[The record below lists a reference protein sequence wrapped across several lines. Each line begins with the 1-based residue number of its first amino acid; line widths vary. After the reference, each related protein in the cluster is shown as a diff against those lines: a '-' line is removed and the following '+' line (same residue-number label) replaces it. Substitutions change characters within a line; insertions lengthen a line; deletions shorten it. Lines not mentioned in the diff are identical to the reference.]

1 MGWLWHIYGAVVRV
15 PPSQTFHKEILQLCN
30 EGPLNAWL
38 WAKIDM
44 VSNNCLL
51 LHAAKKNRIQTSVCV
66 SMCLGGWVR
75 MCICL
80 LLMSTRVC
88 GHVKDW
94 QAKRVRW
101 NSVCVCVCVWVW
113 VCVGVGGGGVGWSG
127 VAVGGSMDMCSPC
140 TVLIHVI
147 IVGVSPTPLWF
158 CVIWPR
164 WTVGLSDK
172 RPHAGTP
179 VKTLSPR
186 ISSPL
191 IHSRADLQPLS
202 SLDT

>member
-101 NSVCVCVCVWVW
+101 NSVCVCVCVCVSVS
-113 VCVGVGGGGVGWSG
+113 VCGWGGGWGWVEWG
-127 VAVGGSMDMCSPC
+127 CSRGFNG
-140 TVLIHVI
+140 HVFALH
-147 IVGVSPTPLWF
+147 SAHSCDNCW
-158 CVIWPR
+158 CE
-164 WTVGLSDK
+164 
-172 RPHAGTP
+172 PH
-179 VKTLSPR
+179 
-186 ISSPL
+186 SPL
-191 IHSRADLQPLS
+191 VLCDLTTMNCRS
-202 SLDT
+202 VR